1 MEPVFAEFTLQHEAK
16 RPFAADAES
25 VVSLTTIGF
34 LHVPGSQVTH
44 HVHLATLQKLESGH
58 LHNSQ
63 ASLQIPARLGWGE
76 NRSTEPLKGAIKT
89 LGYCYRTLFPIKHK
103 SH

>member
-25 VVSLTTIGF
+25 VVSLTTVGF

-44 HVHLATLQKLESGH
+44 HVHLATL
-58 LHNSQ
+58 
-63 ASLQIPARLGWGE
+63 
-76 NRSTEPLKGAIKT
+76 
-89 LGYCYRTLFPIKHK
+89 
-103 SH
+103 